1 MIVNTHLRNL
11 SNKLVRQTRVLWL
24 HKSDIQIIA
33 IRRTNQ
39 VEKHKK
45 QKQKFQKL
53 CQARLMQSV
62 FWVEHFLKSKF
73 TENEHVI
80 GIACR
85 KKKKLPSGV

>member
-1 MIVNTHLRNL
+1 MVVNTHLRNL

-45 QKQKFQKL
+45 TKTKISKVV
-53 CQARLMQSV
+53 QSTAYAICV
-62 FWVEHFLKSKF
+62 LGRTFSK
-73 TENEHVI
+73 E
-80 GIACR
+80 
-85 KKKKLPSGV
+85 